1 MKIAG
6 KKLYTDILADRNREE
21 AIGEYQSVLATAF
34 RNYASIKLSMNL
46 FTMYDRLN
54 DIAEFKKHDETS
66 LDRRDEISTYLET
79 INYALAESFK
89 DDSLKESDI
98 KESKTKD
105 SDSNEVI
112 NEIIKIRDQITSK
125 MKMITYYVDAFEIY
139 EYILQRK
146 EPAISNTIN
155 EEIDIDD
162 LVERMY
168 TYVFSDDDKMVI
180 NVKIQGFIAQLP
192 VRMTKNHFYDVLGNS
207 LAIYRGSE
215 KKTFNNYVETI
226 KDNALINKPEN
237 AAETFPKIDE
247 ALNELKDFDYKTL
260 DDATYKH
267 FNNIIE
273 SYSDIMSSIT
283 SDYLALMEII
293 NDALI
298 VLYTNHFYNADY
310 LRDDYKTAAS
320 IVMDLVTSDDPIAME
335 AKIIEQFSK
344 LEGKQEEAYETL
356 ASLDANL
363 DTLSQEYYGVYG
375 EEMDWKFDILKKTD
389 LLTSSSMFMD
399 IDQPEITV
407 VVDEADEEYIN
418 QAKAALIQ
426 EFTELFERTGKLER
440 RSTMAKVLSYM
451 PVFFN
456 TKQEIKD
463 YFKYALSSCTD
474 KSELSAC
481 NDIIT
486 EIIMYDSVE

>member
-21 AIGEYQSVLATAF
+21 AIGQYQSVLATAF
-34 RNYASIKLSMNL
+34 RNYSSIKLSMNL

-79 INYALAESFK
+79 INYALSESYK
-89 DDSLKESDI
+89 ADIAGDS
-98 KESKTKD
+98 ESKP
-105 SDSNEVI
+105 SDLSEVI
-112 NEIIKIRDQITSK
+112 DEIVKIRDQITNK

-146 EPAISNTIN
+146 EPAISNTVI
-155 EEIDIDD
+155 EDIDIDD
-162 LVERMY
+162 LVDRMY
-168 TYVFSDDDKMVI
+168 NYVFSDDDKMVI

-207 LAIYRGSE
+207 LTIYRGSE
-215 KKTFNNYVETI
+215 KKTFDNYVETI
-226 KDNALINKPEN
+226 KDNALINKPES

-247 ALNELKDFDYKTL
+247 SLSELKNFDYKTL

-293 NDALI
+293 NDSLI
-298 VLYTNHFYNADY
+298 VLYTNGFYDADY
-310 LRDDYKTAAS
+310 LRDDYKTAVS
-320 IVMDLVTSDDPIAME
+320 IIMDLVTSDDPIAME
-335 AKIIEQFSK
+335 AKIIEQFPK

-375 EEMDWKFDILKKTD
+375 DVMDQQFDILKKTD

-399 IDQPEITV
+399 IDEPEITV
-407 VVDEADEEYIN
+407 VVDEADEAYIN
-418 QAKAALIQ
+418 QAKADLVN
-426 EFTELFERTGKLER
+426 EFTQLFEKIGKLER